1 MELVNAVVE
10 KSMQKS
16 VPSVVRELGAP
27 AKVPS
32 RHRPRARDPRHQC
45 SFENNS
51 QAYPLSVVN
60 PAGRVHYLLVDHA
73 SVHSRTGGQP
83 RSP

>member
-1 MELVNAVVE
+1 MPKSIKRVLKRAEIYKRISVELVNAVVE

-32 RHRPRARDPRHQC
+32 RHRWDLVVRRDLKYSNMFR
-45 SFENNS
+45 NS
-51 QAYPLSVVN
+51 SQTFSIVHPL
-60 PAGRVHYLLVDHA
+60 
-73 SVHSRTGGQP
+73 
-83 RSP
+83 